1 MDKQTNWAKNILT
14 WVLVLMGL
22 GVVVAIA
29 GFILPYLVNG
39 IAFPAGSVIGASIVL
54 LMMGIAGLAQYIYVR
69 LNPKAGQSMMINES
83 DERMQMIRAR
93 AGQRAYK
100 LSGALAFAVLI
111 YFSFAGDVGLP
122 ELSGYMLFFSLLA
135 VVVIPAFAYTC
146 NIVIEQSHS

>member
-93 AGQRAYK
+93 AG
-100 LSGALAFAVLI
+100 
-111 YFSFAGDVGLP
+111 
-122 ELSGYMLFFSLLA
+122 
-135 VVVIPAFAYTC
+135 
-146 NIVIEQSHS
+146 